1 MMSVTPEHPAQTGG
15 RNNPRIRRNKCVM
28 NISKVFLYAEIQVAV
43 PFQDVDWQ
51 AINVAMKRESGLKSK
66 TWLSGINTHTV
77 GGFYEFDS
85 LENARSYAEGYLAEA
100 AKQLGGSLSVR
111 LFDGDVTADANR
123 GMNSPYYG

>member
-1 MMSVTPEHPAQTGG
+1 
-15 RNNPRIRRNKCVM
+15 M